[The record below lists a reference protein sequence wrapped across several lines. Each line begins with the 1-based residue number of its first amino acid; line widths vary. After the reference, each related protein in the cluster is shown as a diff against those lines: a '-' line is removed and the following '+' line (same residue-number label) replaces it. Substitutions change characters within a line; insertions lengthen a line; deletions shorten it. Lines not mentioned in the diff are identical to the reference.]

1 MNETAPPATAS
12 SGGPSAARKLSL
24 LYLPGFHE
32 VEKLEDQY
40 ARMLW
45 YVSPMLEDVG
55 TISLATGFDP
65 PAALALPDY
74 ADPAVADLKDG
85 FEGLIEYFDADDL
98 DAWRR
103 RLDAADV
110 VLHWDTASP
119 FSRRQDIKSAL
130 AAKTVYPVDPQNQ
143 RREGSFYIFLSRDH
157 NGAAR
162 QDLAASRDK
171 FAGMLD
177 DIGRHDKAYVFG
189 TGPSLGRVMDMD
201 LSDGVAVA
209 CNSMVRN
216 RPLMRHLRPKIIALA
231 DPIFHAGFS
240 RYAGVFRRHLYEAL
254 DDHGCY
260 LVVLFRDYR
269 LYMRHLPPRFRDRLI
284 GIPLRK
290 SETPNLCLSDD
301 FNVTAALNVLT
312 LLLLPLACTLAGEVN
327 IAGCD
332 GRKLEDDR
340 YFWDHHRESQI
351 NDEMDSIKKA
361 HPSFFDK
368 VDYNDYYREHVAVLE
383 KWLTAGEETGKVFRN
398 LTPSHIPCLES
409 RSKPPSLLSRSLARL
424 GALAALVRKS

>member
-32 VEKLEDQY
+32 VDKLEDQY

-74 ADPAVADLKDG
+74 ADPAVADLRDK
-85 FEGLIEYFDADDL
+85 FEGLVEYFDADDL

-351 NDEMDSIKKA
+351 NEEMDAVKKA
-361 HPSFFDK
+361 HPAFFDK

-383 KWLTAGEETGKVFRN
+383 KWLTAGEAAGKVFRN

-424 GALAALVRKS
+424 GALAALARKS